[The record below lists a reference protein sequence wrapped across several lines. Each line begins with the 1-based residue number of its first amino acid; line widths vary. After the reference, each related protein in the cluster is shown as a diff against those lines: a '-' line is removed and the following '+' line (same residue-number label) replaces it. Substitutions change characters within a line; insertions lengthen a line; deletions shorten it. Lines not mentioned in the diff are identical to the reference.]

1 MDFKVIKKKR
11 TDVNIWGF
19 SQICLQKMDN
29 IQLFDDKRPQTSILK
44 VFFYAI
50 SVSVWPASMAEKLIL
65 HSHRILKIR

>member
-1 MDFKVIKKKR
+1 MDFKVIKKKKR

-44 VFFYAI
+44 VFFMLLVYQYGQLQ
-50 SVSVWPASMAEKLIL
+50 WWKN
-65 HSHRILKIR
+65 